1 MRRSTD
7 FQNIDSLILNIRII
21 LSENRCSLS
30 EEEKIQL
37 NDTISY
43 LENSKKVDVEKP
55 IDWSIVFKAVEI
67 LLMVFTNLENLND
80 FFLTDTP

>member
-7 FQNIDSLILNIRII
+7 YQNIDSLILNIRAI
-21 LSENRCSLS
+21 LSEDRCSLS
-30 EEEKIQL
+30 EEEKVQL

-67 LLMVFTNLENLND
+67 LLKVFTNLENLND
-80 FFLTDTP
+80 FF

>member
-1 MRRSTD
+1 MRKSTD
-7 FQNIDSLILNIRII
+7 YQNIDSLILNIRAI
-21 LSENRCSLS
+21 LSEDRCSLS

-43 LENSKKVDVEKP
+43 LENSRKVDVEKP

-67 LLMVFTNLENLND
+67 LLKVFTNLENLND
-80 FFLTDTP
+80 FF

>member
-7 FQNIDSLILNIRII
+7 YQNIDSLILNIRAI
-21 LSENRCSLS
+21 LSEDRCSLS
-30 EEEKIQL
+30 EEEKVQL

-43 LENSKKVDVEKP
+43 LENSKKVDVEKY

-67 LLMVFTNLENLND
+67 LLKVFTNLENLND
-80 FFLTDTP
+80 FF

>member
-1 MRRSTD
+1 MRKSTD
-7 FQNIDSLILNIRII
+7 YQNIDSLILNIRAI

-67 LLMVFTNLENLND
+67 LLKVFTNLENLND
-80 FFLTDTP
+80 FF

>member
-1 MRRSTD
+1 MRKSTD
-7 FQNIDSLILNIRII
+7 YQNIDSLILNIRAI
-21 LSENRCSLS
+21 LSEDRCPLS
-30 EEEKIQL
+30 EEEKVQL

-67 LLMVFTNLENLND
+67 LLKVFTNLENLND
-80 FFLTDTP
+80 FF

>member
-7 FQNIDSLILNIRII
+7 YQNIDSLILNIRTI

-30 EEEKIQL
+30 EEEKVQL

-43 LENSKKVDVEKP
+43 LENSKKVDVEKS

-67 LLMVFTNLENLND
+67 LLKVFTNLENLND
-80 FFLTDTP
+80 FF

>member
-1 MRRSTD
+1 MRKSTD
-7 FQNIDSLILNIRII
+7 YQNIDSLILNIRAI
-21 LSENRCSLS
+21 LSEDRCSLS
-30 EEEKIQL
+30 EEEKVQL

-67 LLMVFTNLENLND
+67 LLKVFTNLENLND
-80 FFLTDTP
+80 FF

>member
-7 FQNIDSLILNIRII
+7 YQNIDSLILNIRAI
-21 LSENRCSLS
+21 LSEDRCSLS
-30 EEEKIQL
+30 EEEKVQL
-37 NDTISY
+37 NNTISY

-67 LLMVFTNLENLND
+67 LLKVFTNLENLND
-80 FFLTDTP
+80 FF

>member
-7 FQNIDSLILNIRII
+7 YQNIDSLILNIRAI
-21 LSENRCSLS
+21 LSEDRCSLS
-30 EEEKIQL
+30 EEEKVQL

-55 IDWSIVFKAVEI
+55 IDWSIVFKAIEI
-67 LLMVFTNLENLND
+67 LLKVFTNLENLND
-80 FFLTDTP
+80 FF